1 MLESLRIHNVA
12 LIEDITITCNDTVAI
27 PIESVRFNTQT
38 VLTFQLDTTIY
49 QDDNISMH
57 IGTDLKT
64 IDGGFVRDTTFTVKN
79 SSTQIYVPQKP
90 DAISSIESS
99 AYTISPIPAGIG
111 ETITISTDIDNE
123 ITYSIIA
130 NNGTIVKSG
139 SFNQNFEFSLNTAGT
154 YSVRLFDGSAFVVK
168 KIIVR

>member
-1 MLESLRIHNVA
+1 
-12 LIEDITITCNDTVAI
+12 
-27 PIESVRFNTQT
+27 
-38 VLTFQLDTTIY
+38 
-49 QDDNISMH
+49 MH

-64 IDGGFVRDTTFTVKN
+64 IDGGLVRDTTFTVKN
-79 SSTQIYVPQKP
+79 SSSQIYVPQKP
-90 DAISSIESS
+90 DAISTIESS
-99 AYTISPIPAGIG
+99 AYTISPIPANIG

-139 SFNQNFEFSLNTAGT
+139 SFNKNFEFSLNSTGT

-168 KIIVR
+168 KIIVQ